1 MNFPTILRDA
11 ERRRTALAASVFV
24 ILLLAVCYPVLTT
37 KMPPLADYPNH
48 LARIYIQAYAE
59 HLPTLGAYHQS
70 LIRGQPNLAMDLF
83 VLALTPFVSV
93 EIGGRLSIIAAFV
106 LMGTGGHVLARAL
119 AGRWSLWPN
128 IVFLFVYNKLF
139 QWGFISFMM
148 GLGLMLW
155 GIALWIFLRDR
166 RWTRAAVAC
175 AVALPLYLSHLFAF
189 AAYGVAITG
198 YELYCLLKER
208 APWRRYIEAVL
219 ALGAQVV
226 VPFLLFVFI
235 SPTAHEYGRISWGPF
250 IRKVEALISARS
262 SYNFIF
268 DGVLLGTLLAII
280 VAGMLMRRLR
290 FPMEL
295 IIAFVALFAL
305 GLAMP
310 EQIFSSY
317 FAAERIPLVL
327 ALIFAPTMIWAA
339 SAWRTEIA
347 ATAVMLAFF
356 AVKMV
361 MVTSVWHEADRRYA
375 EVIPV
380 LKNIPHGAKLM
391 SVIVNEQWNEMLPPV
406 PFFEIPTLSV
416 VYRETFVPNLFA
428 YPFNAAQAVKFTPA
442 YAGYFWKTPYHIL
455 WPWDVWQIA
464 NDPAVRARR
473 DAFQDQVLAMYDYVF
488 VYNEKALSYPVPS
501 WLETVASGPNFRLL
515 RVPKTHTPAAG

>member
-1 MNFPTILRDA
+1 MNFSTVLRAADA
-11 ERRRTALAASVFV
+11 RRTALAAAIFA

-59 HLPTLGAYHQS
+59 HLPTLGTYYQS

-83 VLALTPFVSV
+83 VLALTPFLPV
-93 EIGGRLSIIAAFV
+93 EIGGRLSIIAAFI
-106 LMGTGGHVLARAL
+106 LIGTGGHVLARAIS
-119 AGRWSLWPN
+119 GRWSVWPN
-128 IVFLFVYNKLF
+128 IIFLFVYNKLF

-166 RWTRAAVAC
+166 PLWRAGVAC
-175 AVALPLYLSHLFAF
+175 ALAVPLYLSHLFAF
-189 AAYGVAITG
+189 ASYGVAIAG
-198 YELYCLLKER
+198 YELYCLIKER
-208 APWRRYIEAVL
+208 ASLRRYAEALL
-219 ALGAQVV
+219 ALGLQTI

-250 IRKVEALISARS
+250 IRKVEALIYASS
-262 SYNFIF
+262 SYNFVF

-280 VAGMLMRRLR
+280 LAGLLTRRLR
-290 FPMEL
+290 FHAPL
-295 IIAFVALFAL
+295 IISFVALLAL

-327 ALIFAPTMIWAA
+327 ALIFAPTMIWVAA
-339 SAWRTEIA
+339 AWRAELA
-347 ATAVMLAFF
+347 ATAAMLVFF
-356 AVKMV
+356 AVKMT
-361 MVTSVWHEADRRYA
+361 MVTATWHEADRRYA
-375 EVIPV
+375 EIIPV
-380 LKNIPHGAKLM
+380 LKNLPHGAKLL
-391 SVIVNEQWNEMLPPV
+391 SVIVDEQWELLPDV
-406 PFFEIPTLSV
+406 PFFELPTLSV

-455 WPWDVWQIA
+455 WPWDVAAIA

-488 VYNEKALSYPVPS
+488 VYDEKALPYPVPS
-501 WLETVASGPNFRLL
+501 WLETVASGTKFRLL
-515 RVPKTHTPAAG
+515 RVPKTH